1 MAIHKIKAK
10 DDAPAKTKKPT
21 KKSTPQKKD
30 QKPTKI
36 SKKTAKIDSKTDKK
50 PFILFRPFVIF
61 GRYVRD
67 SWREIR
73 QVRWPDRKLTW
84 KMTLAV
90 IIYVLIF
97 ATVIMLLDVFFTFLF
112 NKLLGV

>member
-10 DDAPAKTKKPT
+10 DEKSKTPPKETAKKAVKKVV
-21 KKSTPQKKD
+21 KKTEKLE
-30 QKPTKI
+30 QKP
-36 SKKTAKIDSKTDKK
+36 DKK
-50 PFILFRPFVIF
+50 PFILFRPFITF
-61 GRYVRD
+61 GRYIRD

-84 KMTLAV
+84 KMTGAV
-90 IIYVLIF
+90 VVYVLIF
-97 ATVIMLLDVFFTFLF
+97 AAVIMLLDALFAFLF